1 MRVISRSRLLKFAD
15 RYQSAAEALDVWYRL
30 ARKAEWKNLSE
41 VRETFRSADAV
52 GNFTVFNIKGN
63 QYRLIVDI
71 DYSRQ
76 RIFLKY
82 VLTHQEYDKDG
93 WKRDPYY

>member
-1 MRVISRSRLLKFAD
+1 MRIISRSRLLSFAKSHGD
-15 RYQSAAEALDVWYRL
+15 VAAALDTWYRVAKKAQWTSL
-30 ARKAEWKNLSE
+30 TDVRK
-41 VRETFRSADAV
+41 TFNAADQV

-71 DYSRQ
+71 QYQTQKIYIKS
-76 RIFLKY
+76 
-82 VLTHQEYDKDG
+82 VLSHSEYDKND

>member
-15 RYQSAAEALDVWYRL
+15 RDQSAAEALDVWYRL
-30 ARKAEWKNLSE
+30 ARKAEWKTLSE

-76 RIFLKY
+76 RIFIKY

>member
-1 MRVISRSRLLKFAD
+1 MRVISRSRLLEFA
-15 RYQSAAEALDVWYRL
+15 RQHRSAAEALDVWYRL
-30 ARKAEWKNLSE
+30 AKKARWKNLSE

-63 QYRLIVDI
+63 QYRMIVDL

-76 RIFLKY
+76 RIFIKY
-82 VLTHQEYDKDG
+82 VLTHKEYDKDV